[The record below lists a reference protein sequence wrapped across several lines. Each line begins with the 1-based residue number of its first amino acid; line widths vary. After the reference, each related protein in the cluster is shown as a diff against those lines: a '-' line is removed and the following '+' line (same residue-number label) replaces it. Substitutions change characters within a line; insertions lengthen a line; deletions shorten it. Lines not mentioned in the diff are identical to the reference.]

1 MSVVDYKR
9 LVLDRTE
16 PVTSVFPDTTG
27 LSVLISAAI
36 TAVGQTKPVIRSLDT
51 VKAAHLVSPE
61 LGVTKVS
68 NEVVK
73 TPKLASKILKQRV
86 ANAVAEKRLHRSLYQ
101 LF

>member
-1 MSVVDYKR
+1 MSVVDYNR

-16 PVTSVFPDTTG
+16 PVTSVIPDTTG

-68 NEVVK
+68 GEVIK
-73 TPKLASKILKQRV
+73 SPKLASKILRQRV
-86 ANAVAEKRLHRSLYQ
+86 ANYVAEKA
-101 LF
+101 